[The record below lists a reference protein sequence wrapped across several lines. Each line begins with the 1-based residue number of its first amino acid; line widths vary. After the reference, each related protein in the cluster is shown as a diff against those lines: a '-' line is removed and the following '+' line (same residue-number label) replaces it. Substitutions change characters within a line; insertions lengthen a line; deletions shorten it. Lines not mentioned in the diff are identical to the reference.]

1 MTLLL
6 GYSILSPAHTVEC
19 SRSKD
24 FWVCLVGSL
33 AVGQHLLISVAW
45 RIREVDAVVVVGI
58 EVDEPSV
65 NVGIETDASHCER
78 CATLAHIHH
87 VSLVLVNLSTL

>member
-1 MTLLL
+1 M
-6 GYSILSPAHTVEC
+6 
-19 SRSKD
+19 R
-24 FWVCLVGSL
+24 LV
-33 AVGQHLLISVAW
+33 AVIQRAIISVAW

-87 VSLVLVNLSTL
+87 VSLVLVNLSTLREHVYGVYIVDVLRLAHSAQSLQVEP